1 MGLGGVGGGGGGLCV
16 WVCVCHVHAYSCS
29 NVCSSKLCVCLQRSV
44 LCIMGKKARVQKK
57 QDAKTSKA
65 RPFATKD
72 AKKLHEDRKAMLGY
86 LNFQPKS
93 AKADAATKEQC
104 KRGLQV
110 YDALPPNKKGA
121 FIDRWKATK
130 ESKNCGWVKDFEEEL
145 SKEREVTR
153 NKVCGFYTRQLHA
166 DACLFA
172 CIALRNCIPQIVC
185 VCMHVLCKP
194 GLRSPSSMV
203 WIGTSSQPRKKL
215 WLQQTR

>member
-44 LCIMGKKARVQKK
+44 LCIMVKKVKTKATTQCTKAQDRKDMMGYLKFTPLSKKA
-57 QDAKTSKA
+57 SG
-65 RPFATKD
+65 
-72 AKKLHEDRKAMLGY
+72 E
-86 LNFQPKS
+86 
-93 AKADAATKEQC
+93 AKALCIK
-104 KRGLQV
+104 GLQV
-110 YDALPPNKKGA
+110 YESLPPNKKGA

>member
-1 MGLGGVGGGGGGLCV
+1 MVVCVGLCV
-16 WVCVCHVHAYSCS
+16 CAFMNHVHAYSCS

-44 LCIMGKKARVQKK
+44 LCIMGKKAAC
-57 QDAKTSKA
+57 AKEPKEPKSRGKRTNEDVA
-65 RPFATKD
+65 
-72 AKKLHEDRKAMLGY
+72 DRKQMMGY
-86 LNFQPKS
+86 LKFTQGSK
-93 AKADAATKEQC
+93 KANAEHKEQC

-130 ESKNCGWVKDFEEEL
+130 DSKNLGWVKDFEEEL
-145 SKEREVTR
+145 SKEKEVTR
-153 NKVCGFYTRQLHA
+153 NKVCGLFTRQLHA

-203 WIGTSSQPRKKL
+203 WIGTSSKPRKKL
-215 WLQQTR
+215 WLQQTK